1 MPGRRCRRCQTSRP
15 PGPRDKLSTSDRLP
29 GRSEQK
35 EGASAPQR
43 PVEDRPSLPAL
54 QPAGGLWPWS
64 SSCDSNCDSRQCSCS
79 INLALTDK
87 LNNEDE
93 FPEVR
98 VCRNAESTDGSRQDN
113 SGLLHI
119 GVGILQ
125 LFRNTTAL
133 FNPLEEVVKDRREAV
148 TRLPAQRS

>member
-64 SSCDSNCDSRQCSCS
+64 SSCDSNCDSKQCSCS

-93 FPEVR
+93 FWK
-98 VCRNAESTDGSRQDN
+98 CES
-113 SGLLHI
+113 I
-119 GVGILQ
+119 GMQNQRTVAA
-125 LFRNTTAL
+125 RTTPDC
-133 FNPLEEVVKDRREAV
+133 FISE
-148 TRLPAQRS
+148 